1 MRSEEKGWERELF
14 SPPDATLLDGDDEKS
29 NDLVAQ
35 SDAISYPALA
45 PATPHTSSSPPPSHF
60 NF

>member
-1 MRSEEKGWERELF
+1 MRSKEKGWERELF

-35 SDAISYPALA
+35 SDAIGCPALA
-45 PATPHTSSSPPPSHF
+45 PALLIRHLPLPPPTS